1 MKQLKR
7 LYSLLD
13 DYSKV
18 LQQLVRADKLG
29 LYLNSPHRRRK
40 LARLDALM
48 HNEIKLVLEAAG
60 ISPNSQDFIGLRS
73 KSVLRI
79 LTPEGQMFWSQAFE
93 GDLSIDANMVPWNRF
108 LPRFLQYAVG
118 KDCTSI
124 DIETELLLKHVLDH
138 QELDCVTPSRF
149 SDFLLTFGPL
159 QQSIQNVLKRST
171 HTHTHHSLSG
181 DLSDSLSP
189 LTQTLTLTHSLNLST
204 GEETVCSKVVSRFSL
219 SRGSDQIVA

>member
-7 LYSLLD
+7 LSSLLD

-18 LQQLVRADKLG
+18 LQQLVHAERLS

-40 LARLDALM
+40 LTRLDALV

-60 ISPNSQDFIGLRS
+60 VTPSSQDLIALRH

-79 LTPEGQMFWSQAFE
+79 LSPEGQLFWSKAFE
-93 GDLSIDANMVPWNRF
+93 GDLSIDTNMIPWNRF
-108 LPRFLQYAVG
+108 LPCFLQYAVG
-118 KDCTSI
+118 KECTSI

-159 QQSIQNVLKRST
+159 QQSIQNVRVR
-171 HTHTHHSLSG
+171 
-181 DLSDSLSP
+181 
-189 LTQTLTLTHSLNLST
+189 Q
-204 GEETVCSKVVSRFSL
+204 
-219 SRGSDQIVA
+219 